1 MGTTSDCWAPLVY
14 GRTLNVDFRLL
25 AIPEDTSR
33 EDIDWLQR
41 MVNGAIVYPDALRN
55 GHRWAV
61 FKNERYCAFGL
72 VCMAE
77 LVSAK
82 RVVVQT
88 RDLYIFAGYVAR
100 IDPSQYPD
108 PPHHP
113 LFPPLAVVDKP
124 PFSVFRTLYDYV
136 DFLWDDTRTSSEEL
150 LSDIQKP
157 FRPVPQLE
165 KLLGELSDTQSMPVS
180 DRLSIDQGK
189 CMVHNEAKNALLWH
203 EAIQSTKSV
212 SLCLRM
218 PDRLS
223 ARSAPFENVTIDGI
237 GEDSVIDRAS
247 GKTSKPRS
255 KPVVAHEQ
263 ILEKT
268 TSSNKKGNYHE
279 IYKQS
284 FLEAMQDVETDKE
297 KKSSSNSDWISYE

>member
-1 MGTTSDCWAPLVY
+1 MGTTTDCWAPLVY

-25 AIPEDTSR
+25 AIPEETSR
-33 EDIDWLQR
+33 EDIDWFQR
-41 MVNGAIVYPDALRN
+41 MVNGAIIYPDALRT

-72 VCMAE
+72 VCMAA

-88 RDLYIFAGYVAR
+88 RDLYLFAGYVAR
-100 IDPSQYPD
+100 IDPTLYPD

-113 LFPPLAVVDKP
+113 RIPPLGIVDQP
-124 PFSVFRTLYDYV
+124 PFTVFRTLWDYV

-150 LSDIQKP
+150 LSDTQKP

-165 KLLGELSDTQSMPVS
+165 GLLSNSPIVESSSALNRTP
-180 DRLSIDQGK
+180 GK
-189 CMVHNEAKNALLWH
+189 CAVHSEANESLLWS
-203 EAIQSTKSV
+203 EAIQSTIPT

-237 GEDSVIDRAS
+237 ESDSVIDRAS
-247 GKTSKPRS
+247 GTSSTPRKKT
-255 KPVVAHEQ
+255 VAAPAQ
-263 ILEKT
+263 IAEAPT
-268 TSSNKKGNYHE
+268 ASNKKGNYHN

-284 FLEAMQDVETDKE
+284 FLEAMQDVETDANKK
-297 KKSSSNSDWISYE
+297 KKSTGDWISYE